1 MFTFVVA
8 DVRGDRLPVAAPQS
22 VENLG
27 RTILAGNDDVILVGE
42 SGLTGL
48 TAGENFVGEVFGDRP
63 VVDVASLVSVLLCI
77 FRKDKNEKVFF
88 NNNSRR
94 ALFQK

>member
-27 RTILAGNDDVILVGE
+27 RTVLAGNDDVILVGE
-42 SGLTGL
+42 TGLTGL
-48 TAGENFVGEVFGDRP
+48 TAGENFVGDVFGDRS
-63 VVDVASLVSVLLCI
+63 VVDVASLESVQLWI
-77 FRKDKNEKVFF
+77 
-88 NNNSRR
+88 
-94 ALFQK
+94 FQKRQNGKR